1 MNDDLASPSQ
11 AVQQSTTA
19 LNPGTSVPQD
29 VLDAAWGKSQARPV
43 TRIPFPPPRTG
54 QAAFSEVEGDP
65 VVRFPK
71 ITGTESGA
79 SGHQEV
85 GVDASESGE
94 EYVEATDAEMSA
106 AAAESGEESA
116 LADLRSL
123 EGYVEPRPAGEAGPI
138 RDAGDEGQE
147 FLPLL
152 TALVP
157 TLVSTAGPVV
167 ARAIASKLSGRAQNV
182 IRQIARRQGTAV
194 AVAGR
199 VVKAA
204 SGARGAS
211 GLLPVLAKL
220 FESALDKPGG
230 ESIQGEA
237 ALNEEF
243 VAETAAAM
251 EVIIGLDQRV
261 PITNTTDVPWRRI
274 CALRITFPSGS
285 TYRGTGFLIG
295 PRAVATAGHCVYMK
309 SQGGWARRIE
319 VIPGCNGSRRPFG
332 QVQATTFRSVGGW
345 VNQGLPEC
353 DYGCI
358 FVPPGS
364 FNGFNLGSF
373 GVAAFDA
380 QTLVA
385 QPAVLAGYPG
395 DKPFAEMW
403 GMAEVIK
410 AVTAKTLVYQID
422 TMGGQSGAPVYVKR
436 GGTRYVVGIHNYGAQ
451 LGNSATRITQ
461 PVYDRL
467 NAWKNL

>member
-11 AVQQSTTA
+11 TVQQGTA
-19 LNPGTSVPQD
+19 TSPAGASVPKD
-29 VLDAAWGKSQARPV
+29 VLDAAWGKSQAKPV
-43 TRIPFPPPRTG
+43 TRIPFPPPRSG
-54 QAAFSEVEGDP
+54 QSSFGEVEGDAAT
-65 VVRFPK
+65 RLPK
-71 ITGTESGA
+71 ITGTESDA

-85 GVDASESGE
+85 GVDAGESGE
-94 EYVEATDAEMSA
+94 EYVEATEAEMSA

-123 EGYVEPRPAGEAGPI
+123 EGYVEPRATGEAGVL

-157 TLVSTAGPVV
+157 TLVSAAGPMV
-167 ARAIASKLSGRAQNV
+167 ARAVAGKLSGRAQNV
-182 IRQIARRQGTAV
+182 IRQIARRPGSAV
-194 AVAGR
+194 SVAGR

-204 SGARGAS
+204 TGAS
-211 GLLPVLAKL
+211 GVLPVLAKL
-220 FESALDKPGG
+220 FESALDKADG
-230 ESIQGEA
+230 ESSPGEA

-243 VAETAAAM
+243 ITEAAAAM
-251 EVIIGLDQRV
+251 EVIIGIDQRV

-319 VIPGCNGSRRPFG
+319 VIPGSNGTKRPFG

-358 FVPPGS
+358 FVPQGS

-451 LGNSATRITQ
+451 AGNSATRITQ

>member
-1 MNDDLASPSQ
+1 MNDDLASP
-11 AVQQSTTA
+11 ATTAQQSAATLGA
-19 LNPGTSVPQD
+19 GVPQD
-29 VLDAAWGKSQARPV
+29 VLDAAWGKPQGKAPARV
-43 TRIPFPPPRTG
+43 PFQPLRSG
-54 QAAFSEVEGDP
+54 QPAFSEVDGDP
-65 VVRFPK
+65 VAQLPK
-71 ITGTESGA
+71 ITGTESAA
-79 SGHQEV
+79 SGHQEL
-85 GVDASESGE
+85 GVDAAEAGE
-94 EYVEATDAEMSA
+94 EYVEATEAEMTA

-116 LADLRSL
+116 LGDLRGL
-123 EGYVEPRPAGEAGPI
+123 EGYVEPRAAGEAAPL
-138 RDAGDEGQE
+138 RDAGDQGQE

-157 TLVSTAGPVV
+157 TLVSAAGPVV
-167 ARAIASKLSGRAQNV
+167 ARAVAGKLSSRAQNV
-182 IRQIARRQGTAV
+182 IRQIARRPGAAV
-194 AVAGR
+194 SVAGR
-199 VVKAA
+199 VAKAA
-204 SGARGAS
+204 GGIGSV
-211 GLLPVLAKL
+211 LPVLAKL
-220 FESALDKPGG
+220 FESALEKGGG
-230 ESIQGEA
+230 ESAVGETG
-237 ALNEEF
+237 LSEEF
-243 VAETAAAM
+243 VSEAAAAM
-251 EVIIGLDQRV
+251 EVIIGIDQRV
-261 PITNTTDVPWRRI
+261 PITNTTDIPWRRI
-274 CALRITFPSGS
+274 CALRITFPSGA

-309 SQGGWARRIE
+309 SQGGWARRID
-319 VIPGCNGSRRPFG
+319 VIPGSNGSKRPFG

-410 AVTAKTLVYQID
+410 TVTAKTLVYNID
-422 TMGGQSGAPVYVKR
+422 SMGGQSGAPVYIKR
-436 GGTRYVVGIHNYGAQ
+436 GGIRYVVGIHNYGAQ
-451 LGNSATRITQ
+451 TGNSATRITQ

-467 NAWKNL
+467 NAWKNM

>member
-1 MNDDLASPSQ
+1 MFETNDDLASPSAAIPQ
-11 AVQQSTTA
+11 TTA
-19 LNPGTSVPQD
+19 AVPQD
-29 VLDAAWGKSQARPV
+29 VLDAAWGKTPAKPAAPRAAVPALRP
-43 TRIPFPPPRTG
+43 G

-65 VVRFPK
+65 VLKFPK
-71 ITGTESGA
+71 PSGSESGA
-79 SGHQEV
+79 GGHEEV
-85 GVDASESGE
+85 GVDAAESGE
-94 EYVEATDAEMSA
+94 EYVEATEAEMST

-116 LADLRSL
+116 LSDLRGL
-123 EGYVEPRPAGEAGPI
+123 EGYVEPVATGESSPV
-138 RDAGDEGQE
+138 RDAGEGGQE

-157 TLVSTAGPVV
+157 TLVSAAGPALAKAV
-167 ARAIASKLSGRAQNV
+167 AGKLSSRAQTA
-182 IRQIARRQGTAV
+182 IRQIARRPKAPTGI
-194 AVAGR
+194 AGR
-199 VVKAA
+199 VV
-204 SGARGAS
+204 RGVGS
-211 GLLPVLAKL
+211 VLPVLAKL

-230 ESIQGEA
+230 ESGEETG
-237 ALNEEF
+237 LSEEF
-243 VAETAAAM
+243 VAEAAAAM
-251 EVIIGLDQRV
+251 EVIIGVDQRV
-261 PITNTTDVPWRRI
+261 PITATTDIPWRRI
-274 CALRITFPSGS
+274 CALRIHFPSGA

-309 SQGGWARRIE
+309 SQGGWARKIE
-319 VIPGCNGSRRPFG
+319 VIPGCNGTKRPFG
-332 QVQATTFRSVGGW
+332 QVVATTFRSVGGW

-380 QTLVA
+380 QALVA

-410 AVTAKTLVYQID
+410 AVTAKTLVYNID

-436 GGTRYVVGIHNYGAQ
+436 NGVRYVVGIHNYGAQ
-451 LGNSATRITQ
+451 AGNSATRITK

-467 NAWKNL
+467 VAWKNL